1 MSARILVQPDAGIKP
16 VRPTHPLTEKT
27 GQRILAALGGSPTA
41 STDASEPKFAQIN
54 ASTSG
59 DNTIVAAVTGKK
71 IRVLQYVLIAA
82 GAVNA
87 RWQSAAAGSYL
98 SGALPLAAQAG
109 ASAAFGG
116 GLFETAAG
124 ELLNLELS
132 AAIQVSGHLTY
143 VEV

>member
-1 MSARILVQPDAGIKP
+1 MSAQILVQPDTGVQP

-27 GQRILAALGGSPTA
+27 GQRILAALGGSPSA
-41 STDASEPKFAQIN
+41 STDPSEPKFAPIN
-54 ASTSG
+54 AASSG
-59 DNTIVAAVTGKK
+59 DNTIVAAVAGKK
-71 IRVLQYVLIAA
+71 IRVLAYTAIAN

-87 RWQSAAAGSYL
+87 RWQSGDAGSYL

-109 ASAAFGG
+109 AAPAFGG
-116 GLFETAAG
+116 GLLETASG